1 MSENIHLQ
9 ERLTDVE
16 ERLTNVESLL
26 VSINQKLDWNARLS
40 SDAQDNHNSE
50 GSSTDNGTGSQARGD
65 ASTADSAAS
74 RRDLPVSMLADESDA
89 PTADSAAAL
98 KQWVTDYV
106 SMRLQQLVPETCE
119 HPDEVPMH
127 DGPFLDNTNVPCTE
141 EVVHRVKRIPIPFVR
156 EMVVQRVAENARAAQ
171 IERVDIEFF
180 EKAATF

>member
-40 SDAQDNHNSE
+40 SDAQGNHNSE
-50 GSSTDNGTGSQARGD
+50 GSSTDNGTGNQAQ
-65 ASTADSAAS
+65 A
-74 RRDLPVSMLADESDA
+74 DA